1 MDYYKLLEST
11 RLDDINDIK
20 KKFRKKILECHPD
33 KNLTNSNEKRS
44 KELIEAWL
52 FIKKNH
58 GNPNV
63 NLMDQRSDL
72 IPLEFKQRGYDR
84 IPTLGEFI
92 RKEIERENA
101 IKLKEK
107 EILKLQDEKSDDGI
121 LDIIF
126 NYLFN

>member
-1 MDYYKLLEST
+1 
-11 RLDDINDIK
+11 
-20 KKFRKKILECHPD
+20 LECHPD

-58 GNPNV
+58 DNPNV

-72 IPLEFKQRGYDR
+72 IPLGFKQRGYDR

-107 EILKLQDEKSDDGI
+107 EILKLQDEQPDDGI